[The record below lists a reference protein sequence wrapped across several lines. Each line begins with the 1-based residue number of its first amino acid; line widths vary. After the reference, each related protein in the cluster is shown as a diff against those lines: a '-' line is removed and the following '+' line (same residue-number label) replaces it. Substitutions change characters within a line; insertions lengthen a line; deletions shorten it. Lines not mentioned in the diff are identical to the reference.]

1 MDSSTRPSPILVTAA
16 GLALALTLLVGCGG
30 NRQQVEGVG
39 PTTTAVSPL
48 PKGSS
53 THSLKVG
60 DTLRAYRTYVPDSI
74 DPKKAV
80 PIVVMLH
87 GGFGSAKQAEGSYGW
102 DDKADAEGFV
112 VVYPDGRN
120 RAWDA
125 GTCCGKPAEE
135 HVDDVAFI
143 AQTVEAVQA
152 RQRIDPRRVFATGI
166 SNGAMM
172 SYRLA
177 CETKVFAAI
186 APDAGAQMVSCDN
199 PAPTSVLH
207 IHGLADTHVPLDGS
221 PGNGLGK
228 VPEHTPIDEVL
239 AGWRKVDGCDQPTQT
254 KAGPVNT
261 STATCPDGRAVTFIT
276 IDGAG
281 HQWPGAAPHSKVLAK
296 LLHMDPPSTAIN
308 ATDVVWSFF
317 AAHPAPA

>member
-1 MDSSTRPSPILVTAA
+1 M
-16 GLALALTLLVGCGG
+16 
-30 NRQQVEGVG
+30 
-39 PTTTAVSPL
+39 
-48 PKGSS
+48 
-53 THSLKVG
+53 
-60 DTLRAYRTYVPDSI
+60 
-74 DPKKAV
+74 
-80 PIVVMLH
+80 
-87 GGFGSAKQAEGSYGW
+87 
-102 DDKADAEGFV
+102 
-112 VVYPDGRN
+112 
-120 RAWDA
+120 
-125 GTCCGKPAEE
+125 
-135 HVDDVAFI
+135 DDVVFI

-228 VPEHTPIDEVL
+228 GPSTPPSTRCSP
-239 AGWRKVDGCDQPTQT
+239 GRKVDGCDQPTRRRRARQHL
-254 KAGPVNT
+254 
-261 STATCPDGRAVTFIT
+261 TATCPDGRAVTFIT

-281 HQWPGAAPHSKVLAK
+281 HSGGGQPPTQGPRQVPPHGSALHRDQRDRRGVELLRRPPGAGLTEGRGRGDGLYSAVSPAGAG
-296 LLHMDPPSTAIN
+296 PPRFGQRL
-308 ATDVVWSFF
+308 DRGGEE
-317 AAHPAPA
+317 APALELVVRRSAA